1 MRTLRTGI
9 RKQRLRQLP
18 AQVPPV
24 PGRGPRASILV
35 DTAVRVDTCFSSPT
49 VWRPRMDELWI
60 PRVAGC
66 RAGGAA
72 VRIADLPMERRA
84 GEAPARWLT
93 RRPPGPA
100 MRCCLTP
107 TPVTAPAR
115 LLCSATGRAAG
126 LKVGRQPPAS
136 RRTSGCEYPTVRA
149 GAVFRRPQLQLASPV
164 FSSPER
170 ATTHLSSSGPPARQR
185 SPSRKAPMTPA
196 TFSGSSS
203 RNRCPPPLTT

>member
-1 MRTLRTGI
+1 M
-9 RKQRLRQLP
+9 P
-18 AQVPPV
+18 AS
-24 PGRGPRASILV
+24 RGSRASRGSGATTKRRTDFRGALAAQRR
-35 DTAVRVDTCFSSPT
+35 AVGTREAQSSWSPNAGLAQ
-49 VWRPRMDELWI
+49 WRAPSAI
-60 PRVAGC
+60 CIGNV
-66 RAGGAA
+66 GATW
-72 VRIADLPMERRA
+72 LRRA
-84 GEAPARWLT
+84 GSRAAAFGARAHC
-93 RRPPGPA
+93 R
-100 MRCCLTP
+100 LTP